1 MLAPWKKSCDKP
13 RQCIKKQRHYFDN
26 KGLYIKS
33 YGFPSS
39 HVLTWELDHKEIWAP
54 KNRWLF
60 ELWCWRRL
68 LRVPWISGEKNKSI
82 LKEVNIEYSLE
93 GLMLKTLHYF
103 GHLIGRA
110 NSLEK
115 KLMLGKTEG
124 KRRRRQGWDG
134 WLASLTQS
142 VWIWASS
149 ERWWRTGKPGMVQS
163 MGFQRVRHDRILPRE
178 CIGHSKH
185 PLPTIKET
193 ILHMDIIR

>member
-1 MLAPWKKSCDKP
+1 MYWCESWTIKKSEH
-13 RQCIKKQRHYFDN
+13 QKKQMTFWTVVLE
-26 KGLYIKS
+26 KTLKS
-33 YGFPSS
+33 P
-39 HVLTWELDHKEIWAP
+39 LD
-54 KNRWLF
+54 F
-60 ELWCWRRL
+60 RR
-68 LRVPWISGEKNKSI
+68 KNKSI

-93 GLMLKTLHYF
+93 GLMLKLTLHYF
-103 GHLIGRA
+103 GHLMLRA
-110 NSLEK
+110 NSLDK

-124 KRRRRQGWDG
+124 KRRRRRGWDG

-185 PLPTIKET
+185 PLPTIQET